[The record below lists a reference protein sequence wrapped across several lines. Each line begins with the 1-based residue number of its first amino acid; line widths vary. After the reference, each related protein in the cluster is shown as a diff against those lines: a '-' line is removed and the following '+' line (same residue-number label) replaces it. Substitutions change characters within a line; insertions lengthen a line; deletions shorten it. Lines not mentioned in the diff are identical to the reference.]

1 MNRILDI
8 IANKTNGKS
17 HKSYK
22 LCHDTLSVVPQVAYE
37 DDINSLV
44 SLKEYAETDASEK
57 IRDLRK
63 LSQKIFDNSLSP
75 LFRYFLDGSRR
86 TYKIDD
92 IEYGKKIYPV
102 IAGQIGVGCCER
114 IGRSLKKAELERHN
128 VIVLPA
134 HAYADG
140 YNPSLYFRKVVD
152 DLNQIDILKNRN
164 VTISKVLHYECSKA
178 DGDKFEQRGIAK
190 IQDAMIDYEKGM
202 VDQLVRDHK
211 LSEDRYLLKDGSIQY
226 IDSQEGDF
234 NVISKIRANYQYVVG
249 VSKSFNPELMID
261 SQKKS
266 NATKIAKLP
275 LYHRTPAFMYEN
287 ERFQGIKFAIWYLR
301 IRDVQYTETPFSGVV
316 KVEKMLML
324 GDESDN
330 GLESDEI
337 DLISA
342 NLINERNPVCYGNDT
357 RWANHLYP
365 VYLTEKYI
373 KSQYLSDVYFL
384 NLF

>member
-1 MNRILDI
+1 MDRILDI
-8 IANKTNGKS
+8 IAEKTNGKS

-22 LCHDTLSVVPQVAYE
+22 LCHDTLSAVPQVAYE
-37 DDINSLV
+37 DDNNLI
-44 SLKEYAETDASEK
+44 SLKEYAETDTSEN

-63 LSQKIFDNSLSP
+63 LSSKIFDAQLPP
-75 LFRYFLDGSRR
+75 LFSFFLDGSRR

-114 IGRSLKKAELERHN
+114 IGRDLKKAKLEKHN

-140 YNPSLYFRKVVD
+140 YNPSLYFRKFTD
-152 DLNQIDILKNRN
+152 DLNQIGVLKNRGLS
-164 VTISKVLHYECSKA
+164 VSKVLYYDCSKA
-178 DGDKFEQRGIAK
+178 DGDKFEKRGIAK
-190 IQDAMIDYEKGM
+190 IQDTMIDYEKGM
-202 VDQLVRDHK
+202 VDQLVRERK

-226 IDSQEGDF
+226 VDSKDGDF
-234 NVISKIRANYQYVVG
+234 NTISKIRANYQFVVG
-249 VSKSFNPELMID
+249 VSKSFNPELMLD

-266 NATKIAKLP
+266 NATKIAQLP
-275 LYHRTPAFMYEN
+275 LYHRTPTFMYES
-287 ERFQGIKFAIWYLR
+287 ERFQGIKFAIWYVR
-301 IRDVQYTETPFSGVV
+301 IRDTQYTETPFSGVI
-316 KVEKMLML
+316 KVEKMLMV
-324 GDESDN
+324 GNESEK

-342 NLINERNPVCYGNDT
+342 NLINERNPVCYGSDT

-373 KSQYLSDVYFL
+373 KSQYLSDIYFL

>member
-1 MNRILDI
+1 MDRILDI
-8 IANKTNGKS
+8 IAEKTNGKS

-22 LCHDTLSVVPQVAYE
+22 LCHDTLSAVPQVAYE
-37 DDINSLV
+37 DDNNLI
-44 SLKEYAETDASEK
+44 SLKEYAETDTSEK
-57 IRDLRK
+57 VRDLRK
-63 LSQKIFDNSLSP
+63 LSNKIFDAQLPP
-75 LFRYFLDGSRR
+75 LFGFFLDGSRR

-102 IAGQIGVGCCER
+102 VAGQIGVGCCER
-114 IGRSLKKAELERHN
+114 IDRGLKKAKLEKHN

-134 HAYADG
+134 HAHADG
-140 YNPSLYFRKVVD
+140 YNPSLYFRKFTD
-152 DLNQIDILKNRN
+152 DLNQMDVLKARGLS
-164 VTISKVLHYECSKA
+164 VSKVLYYDCNKS
-178 DGDKFEQRGIAK
+178 DGDKFEKRGIAK

-202 VDQLVRDHK
+202 VDQLVREGK

-226 IDSQEGDF
+226 VDSKDGDF
-234 NVISKIRANYQYVVG
+234 NTMSKIRANYQYVVG
-249 VSKSFNPELMID
+249 VSKSFNPELMLD

-266 NATKIAKLP
+266 NATKIAQLP

-316 KVEKMLML
+316 KVEKMLMV
-324 GDESDN
+324 GNESEN

-342 NLINERNPVCYGNDT
+342 NLINERNPVCYGSDT

-373 KSQYLSDVYFL
+373 KSQYLSDIYFL

>member
-1 MNRILDI
+1 MDRILDI
-8 IANKTNGKS
+8 IAEKTNGKS

-22 LCHDTLSVVPQVAYE
+22 LCHDTLSAVPQVAYE
-37 DDINSLV
+37 DDNNLI
-44 SLKEYAETDASEK
+44 SLKEYAETDTSEN

-63 LSQKIFDNSLSP
+63 LSSKIFDAQLPP
-75 LFRYFLDGSRR
+75 LFSFFLDGSRR

-114 IGRSLKKAELERHN
+114 IGRDLKKAKLEKHN

-140 YNPSLYFRKVVD
+140 YNPSLYFRKFTD
-152 DLNQIDILKNRN
+152 DLNQMGVLKNRGLS
-164 VTISKVLHYECSKA
+164 VSKVLYYDCSKA
-178 DGDKFEQRGIAK
+178 DGDKFEKRGIAK
-190 IQDAMIDYEKGM
+190 IQDTMIDYEKGM
-202 VDQLVRDHK
+202 VDQLVRERK

-226 IDSQEGDF
+226 VDSKDGDF
-234 NVISKIRANYQYVVG
+234 NTISKIRANYQFVVG
-249 VSKSFNPELMID
+249 VSKSFNPELMLD

-266 NATKIAKLP
+266 NATKIAQLP
-275 LYHRTPAFMYEN
+275 LYHRTPTFMYES
-287 ERFQGIKFAIWYLR
+287 ERFQGIKFAIWYVR
-301 IRDVQYTETPFSGVV
+301 IRDTQYTETPFSGVI
-316 KVEKMLML
+316 KVEKMLMV
-324 GDESDN
+324 GNESEK

-342 NLINERNPVCYGNDT
+342 NLINERNPVCYGSDT

-373 KSQYLSDVYFL
+373 KSQYLSDIYFL